1 MRAVRACGRAVRA
14 VCTYN
19 AKDALPLHPHNR
31 GHAGAKDL
39 LAVTQIPVACVRTPH
54 MVVRG
59 ACAIADTAEDHPARE
74 LVTQAVDGFVKCI
87 DEALVLRVREAFF
100 LRRGRQRK
108 R

>member
-1 MRAVRACGRAVRA
+1 
-14 VCTYN
+14 
-19 AKDALPLHPHNR
+19 
-31 GHAGAKDL
+31 
-39 LAVTQIPVACVRTPH
+39 